1 MESVGVAH
9 GGKLSF
15 FGNGEFR
22 PPPGRVVGVYFDKQ
36 RKIWRAN
43 WREGEIGKR
52 KTKNFSVEDHGFEE
66 ARRLAIEYRLMKVTE
81 IAQVELNGDEYD
93 RIRLS
98 TSRAPPQTS
107 HHNVG
112 SRNRCKP
119 KENDQ
124 NCHMNG
130 PYDQSRGNH
139 SVIHPGVYS
148 AALYNAACGH
158 YANGYAHDAGMLNGN
173 NMETNPN
180 YWYSNPAVL
189 YSLYQHHLGQ
199 VYGDESSNPYYMGD
213 PSVLLMNAL
222 GEQPGME
229 PPCSNPI
236 SVTPSNGLGQ
246 SSVYNNQSNIKEES
260 MMKTVD
266 DDVNN
271 NNILNNHYSI
281 SDVTT
286 PSFMN

>member
-1 MESVGVAH
+1 VH

-66 ARRLAIEYRLMKVTE
+66 SRRLAIEYRLMKVTE

-107 HHNVG
+107 HHNG
-112 SRNRCKP
+112 GRSRCKQ
-119 KENDQ
+119 KENECAS
-124 NCHMNG
+124 NAG
-130 PYDQSRGNH
+130 PYDGSRGGTPNGF
-139 SVIHPGVYS
+139 HPGMYQAALYS
-148 AALYNAACGH
+148 AACGQ
-158 YANGYAHDAGMLNGN
+158 YANGYPHDSGSGIGIDNANSQ
-173 NMETNPN
+173 

-199 VYGDESSNPYYMGD
+199 VYGDEAANPYYMGD
-213 PSVLLMNAL
+213 PSVMLMNAL
-222 GEQPGME
+222 GEQPGLE
-229 PPCSNPI
+229 PPS
-236 SVTPSNGLGQ
+236 STSDLSLDGLGTPTA
-246 SSVYNNQSNIKEES
+246 YK
-260 MMKTVD
+260 VD
-266 DDVNN
+266 DYAMFQGDLGLLSTGAPAGVPLVD
-271 NNILNNHYSI
+271 NIYENYRVRNE
-281 SDVTT
+281 DVTST
-286 PSFMN
+286 SN